1 MITNSD
7 DFFKNFEVN
16 NNIGCLTELLVG
28 SDKKLKISIRVDPDL
43 NHKGNEYFKI
53 YNSDKYSSAE
63 NIARIKFREPSY
75 VVHNENRHGKKNYK
89 LVSDEKDDL
98 IDFLNSK
105 NHKKPELTNWEYVII
120 LFNRRLGLP
129 DEKAKKNLMFDKNS
143 KYNDNYLPFD
153 LKMPNYK
160 NLPD

>member
-1 MITNSD
+1 MITSFD

-16 NNIGCLTELLVG
+16 NNIGYLTELLVG
-28 SDKKLKISIRVDPDL
+28 FDEKLKISVHVDPDL
-43 NHKGNEYFKI
+43 KHQGNEYFKVYDSI
-53 YNSDKYSSAE
+53 SYDKAKKIS
-63 NIARIKFREPSY
+63 RIKFKEPSY
-75 VVHNENRHGKKNYK
+75 VVHNNNDKKKNYK
-89 LVSDEKDDL
+89 LVSNKKDDL

-105 NHKKPELTNWEYVII
+105 NRKNPELTNWEYAII

-129 DEKAKKNLMFDKNS
+129 DEKTKKNLMFDKNS
-143 KYNDNYLPFD
+143 KYNDKYLPFD